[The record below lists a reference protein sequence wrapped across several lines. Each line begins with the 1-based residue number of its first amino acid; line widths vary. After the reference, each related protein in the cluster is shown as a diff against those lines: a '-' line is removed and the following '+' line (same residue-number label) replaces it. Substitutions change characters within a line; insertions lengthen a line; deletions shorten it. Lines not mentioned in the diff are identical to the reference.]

1 MTESEEH
8 SAKKLT
14 ELLPSNILSEM
25 EMDTESSQ
33 NYIDNDTEDEEHID
47 VSISPLYSFVLEP
60 CLHSST

>member
-8 SAKKLT
+8 STKKLT

-47 VSISPLYSFVLEP
+47 VSLLSL
-60 CLHSST
+60 

>member
-1 MTESEEH
+1 MYKNKTRMTETEKQST
-8 SAKKLT
+8 KKLT

-47 VSISPLYSFVLEP
+47 VSLITL
-60 CLHSST
+60 

>member
-1 MTESEEH
+1 MYKNKTRMTETKEQST
-8 SAKKLT
+8 KKLT

-47 VSISPLYSFVLEP
+47 VS
-60 CLHSST
+60 